1 MMGHIVV
8 CGLGRFGLTIV
19 EALRSARRGVTV
31 ITDARTN
38 QDRID
43 RATAAGA
50 TIVAGDFRRA
60 GARRAANLHGAA
72 GVLLTTSNDVDN
84 LETALEIRDEVPMV
98 PVVMRHS
105 EPRLNRRL
113 EADFGIHAAMSPAL
127 IAADVFVQAALE
139 APSPQVA
146 SGRHARRIVVP
157 RPFVRPEYVLIPAV
171 LLAIYGVAIV
181 VFRASLGLDWID
193 AAYFAT
199 SIVTTVGFGDFNLQH
214 APVAVKLFGIALM
227 FAGIVLIAII
237 SSLLTIVIVSGTAD
251 QVLNAARARRLHD
264 HVVVCGIGQV
274 GSAVARDLRRRG
286 VRVAIVDPAA
296 FDDDHRELRLR
307 CPVIVG
313 DATRPAVLGRAGID
327 RARALVACTAN
338 DALNLEIGLTA
349 QSILEGHRGSRPLRL
364 VLRCFDAD
372 VARRIHAVSA
382 DYTLLSEAQIAAPVF
397 VRRAIEAAET
407 ASPRDAARGR
417 S

>member
-1 MMGHIVV
+1 
-8 CGLGRFGLTIV
+8 
-19 EALRSARRGVTV
+19 
-31 ITDARTN
+31 
-38 QDRID
+38 
-43 RATAAGA
+43 
-50 TIVAGDFRRA
+50 
-60 GARRAANLHGAA
+60 
-72 GVLLTTSNDVDN
+72 
-84 LETALEIRDEVPMV
+84 
-98 PVVMRHS
+98 
-105 EPRLNRRL
+105 
-113 EADFGIHAAMSPAL
+113 MSPAL
-127 IAADVFVQAALE
+127 IAADAFVQAALE

-157 RPFVRPEYVLIPAV
+157 RPGVRPEYVLIPGV

-237 SSLLTIVIVSGTAD
+237 SSLLTIFIVSGTAD

-349 QSILEGHRGSRPLRL
+349 QSILEGHRVSRPLRL

-397 VRRAIEAAET
+397 VRRAIEAAE
-407 ASPRDAARGR
+407 AG
-417 S
+417 

>member
-8 CGLGRFGLTIV
+8 CGLGRFGLTVV
-19 EALRSARRGVTV
+19 EGLRSARRSVTV

-50 TIVAGDFRRA
+50 TIVAGDFRCA
-60 GARRAANLHGAA
+60 GARHAANLHGAA
-72 GVLLTTSNDVDN
+72 AVLLTTSSDVDN
-84 LETALEIRDEVPMV
+84 LETALEIRDDAPAVQ
-98 PVVMRHS
+98 VVMRHS

-127 IAADVFVQAALE
+127 IAADAFVEAALDTPC
-139 APSPQVA
+139 APIA
-146 SGRHARRIVVP
+146 SARRVPRIVVP
-157 RPFVRPEYVLIPAV
+157 RPVVRPEYVLIPAF
-171 LLAIYGVAIV
+171 LLAIYAVAIV

-237 SSLLTIVIVSGTAD
+237 SSLLTILIVSGTAD
-251 QVLNAARARRLHD
+251 QFLNAARAKRLHD

-286 VRVAIVDPAA
+286 VRVAIIDPAA
-296 FDDDHRELRLR
+296 FDDEHRELRLR

-349 QSILEGHRGSRPLRL
+349 QSILEGHRVSRPLRL

-397 VRRAIEAAET
+397 VRRAIGAAEP
-407 ASPRDAARGR
+407 A
-417 S
+417 